1 METIRTFI
9 AIELP
14 ESVRSALGQIQDQIR
29 KGDYASVKWV
39 APSSIHLTLK
49 FLGDVD
55 INMVQSL
62 SEAISEASK
71 GISPF
76 HLNLEKSGA
85 FPNLRNPRVIWV
97 GLAGD
102 IDTLGK
108 LQQNIES
115 ALNPLGF
122 PPEGRRF
129 SPHLTLGRVRDKAS
143 SHNKRNLGEAV
154 SALKVASSSSFE
166 VQSVSLMRSVLSRE
180 GAIYSCLASVIL
192 DNR

>member
-14 ESVRSALGQIQDQIR
+14 ESVRSALGQIQDQLR

-55 INMVQSL
+55 VNKVQFL
-62 SEAISEASK
+62 SEALSEASK
-71 GISPF
+71 GITPF
-76 HLNLEKSGA
+76 QLNLEKSGA

-108 LQQNIES
+108 LQQNIEN